1 MSLVL
6 SEQATIPGSPDW
18 WVARLMP
25 KLAAQAESA
34 WRLDEVY
41 RNEADLP
48 LMCPQVRQAYQRLMS
63 MARTNYAELIVEAV
77 RERMNVVGF
86 RTGANHDPTGDDAA
100 WALWQANALDADS
113 DLVHRAKLTMGD
125 AFVCVGRDETGVVIT
140 PEDPRE
146 VVVEMDPIRRRR
158 VRVAMKVFHDDI
170 AGVDALY
177 LYRPGEVRRATR
189 PAPMTALYDGNGP
202 ALENGGG
209 WQWES
214 VEKLPGDVV
223 PVVPFMNRADLYG
236 STQGEFETHVGHL
249 ERINYV
255 LLNRLEIATLQ
266 AFRQRALKGAPSED
280 EFGNP
285 IDYDDIFAADPGAM
299 WLLPETAELWESGQV
314 DLTALLSSNKDDV
327 EQLAAVTRTPMHY
340 FAPASANQS
349 AEGASLARESLMF
362 KVRDQLRQTG
372 ESWESTMAIA
382 FLFAGDAARASR
394 ADMEII
400 WADPERHS
408 LAEAA
413 DAATKALNGGGLTWR
428 AVMERIWQLSPQE
441 IDRMEVER
449 MNDAMLNRLFEDIAV
464 GDVTG
469 GAPAETP
476 PAGTEGQPVAGQ

>member
-1 MSLVL
+1 
-6 SEQATIPGSPDW
+6 
-18 WVARLMP
+18 
-25 KLAAQAESA
+25 
-34 WRLDEVY
+34 
-41 RNEADLP
+41 
-48 LMCPQVRQAYQRLMS
+48 
-63 MARTNYAELIVEAV
+63 
-77 RERMNVVGF
+77 
-86 RTGANHDPTGDDAA
+86 
-100 WALWQANALDADS
+100 
-113 DLVHRAKLTMGD
+113 
-125 AFVCVGRDETGVVIT
+125 
-140 PEDPRE
+140 
-146 VVVEMDPIRRRR
+146 
-158 VRVAMKVFHDDI
+158 
-170 AGVDALY
+170 
-177 LYRPGEVRRATR
+177 
-189 PAPMTALYDGNGP
+189 
-202 ALENGGG
+202 
-209 WQWES
+209 
-214 VEKLPGDVV
+214 
-223 PVVPFMNRADLYG
+223 
-236 STQGEFETHVGHL
+236 
-249 ERINYV
+249 
-255 LLNRLEIATLQ
+255 
-266 AFRQRALKGAPSED
+266 
-280 EFGNP
+280 
-285 IDYDDIFAADPGAM
+285 
-299 WLLPETAELWESGQV
+299 
-314 DLTALLSSNKDDV
+314 
-327 EQLAAVTRTPMHY
+327 MHY